1 MAEDTTNGMPEELHE
16 PDQVQGEGSD
26 ERPKC
31 YLILYNVSKK
41 HNIGS
46 ILRCVSRW
54 VFFEDVASPPKE
66 KGSGNGT
73 EFSLT
78 QIFVTG
84 YADVRLHSTWILCV

>member
-1 MAEDTTNGMPEELHE
+1 MAEDTTSGMPAELHE
-16 PDQVQGEGSD
+16 PDQAEQEGSD

-54 VFFEDVASPPKE
+54 LAFKD
-66 KGSGNGT
+66 SGVLSERDNDM
-73 EFSLT
+73 
-78 QIFVTG
+78 FVIG
-84 YADVRLHSTWILCV
+84 YADARLHSTWILCV